1 MKLRHLNANYF
12 TFAVL
17 RTKTNTPSFVQFQ
30 SMRLTLQQCRNAFS
44 VRKKINKFAF
54 RRVNII
60 FFRYL
65 CKCITK
71 HSKDVLNE
79 IEITTPRLVIQ

>member
-1 MKLRHLNANYF
+1 MKLSHLNENYF

-17 RTKTNTPSFVQFQ
+17 ITKTNTPSFVRIL
-30 SMRLTLQQCRNAFS
+30 SIRLTFLQRRKVFS

-79 IEITTPRLVIQ
+79 IGITAPRLVIQ

>member
-17 RTKTNTPSFVQFQ
+17 RIKTNRPLFVRFL
-30 SMRLTLQQCRNAFS
+30 SIYLTYLQRRKAFS
-44 VRKKINKFAF
+44 VEKKINKFAF
-54 RRVNII
+54 RRINII

-79 IEITTPRLVIQ
+79 IGITAPRLVIQ

>member
-1 MKLRHLNANYF
+1 MKLSHLNENYF

-17 RTKTNTPSFVQFQ
+17 RTKANTPTFVWFPSIRLKFQ
-30 SMRLTLQQCRNAFS
+30 QRRKALS

-79 IEITTPRLVIQ
+79 IGITAPRLVIQ

>member
-1 MKLRHLNANYF
+1 MKLRHLNRNYF

-17 RTKTNTPSFVQFQ
+17 RIKTNTPLFVRFL
-30 SMRLTLQQCRNAFS
+30 SIYLTYLQCRKAFS
-44 VRKKINKFAF
+44 VEKKINKFAF
-54 RRVNII
+54 RRINII

-71 HSKDVLNE
+71 HSKDVFNE
-79 IEITTPRLVIQ
+79 IRVTAPRLVIQ

>member
-17 RTKTNTPSFVQFQ
+17 RTKTNTPSFVRFPSIRLKFQ
-30 SMRLTLQQCRNAFS
+30 QRRKALS

-79 IEITTPRLVIQ
+79 IGITAPRLVIQ

>member
-1 MKLRHLNANYF
+1 MKLRHLNRNYF

-17 RTKTNTPSFVQFQ
+17 RIKINTPLFVRFL
-30 SMRLTLQQCRNAFS
+30 SIYLTYLQRRKALS

-79 IEITTPRLVIQ
+79 IGITARRLVIQ